1 MALEKLVRV
10 PSLLGTY
17 FSRLLKDRLD
27 ERASILNYPAD
38 ASDDDSSRFAKAFA
52 AGVTSIYI
60 PTPEV
65 LLKQTG
71 RAYLLIKNVDVTYNV
86 MIYGDGVAGYRQVG
100 GAIRVRDDADYG
112 FYFYG
117 TGNGTTSG
125 TRVIGG
131 GMRGISMMGASSAN
145 TATFIKVKH
154 CSSMEF
160 SNVGMRQGGVAFYL
174 QDFMESH
181 IDRCY
186 MHSFGSDTRNV
197 IHIGDFVD
205 ASPWNVNNLRIS
217 NCTFGENSGYW
228 LYISDNANADL
239 IWLVDS
245 KFEWDATPTNANST
259 DKSVVYLG
267 RVERF
272 YGDKNGFVYFYPSHN
287 RYANVF
293 EVGAAATYGVV
304 LTDNTFWGCDN
315 CYWANIKGGVVTAK
329 GNVSNSPV
337 LFSNSSNQS
346 QNIGQDAIFIRS
358 STGNRP
364 TSYWAKPSDNEFISA
379 HFLTGATNANTFQA
393 DADALVN
400 GTSLKAPA
408 NAEIRRAF
416 VPKDMQLSGKAVKVT
431 VRCKNPESSAGR
443 VQLLLNG
450 NAVTDS
456 VTSQSSG
463 LNYIEVPA
471 GSGWSDY
478 TWYLSSNQ
486 LASGGALIVRSA
498 NEVQFLFDGI
508 SISYAR
514 QVPVT
519 LAWTPGTVAA
529 GTVVN
534 TTLTTGGRLA
544 GHIRGVSGLT
554 ANGSFGGAVSSAYF
568 RSSDNT
574 LVLQLA
580 AISGSATTTCTS
592 VSFVLL
598 LN

>member
-38 ASDDDSSRFAKAFA
+38 EPDDDSSRFAKAFA

-117 TGNGTTSG
+117 TGSG

-131 GMRGISMMGASSAN
+131 GMRGISMMGVSSAN
-145 TATFIKVKH
+145 TATFIKARH

-205 ASPWNVNNLRIS
+205 APTWNVNNLRIS

-228 LYISDNANADL
+228 LYISDSANADL
-239 IWLVDS
+239 IWLVNS

-293 EVGAAATYGVV
+293 EVGAAAAYGVV

-315 CYWANIKGGVVTAK
+315 CYWANIKGGAVTAK

-337 LFSNSSNQS
+337 LFSNTSRHA

-358 STGNRP
+358 VTGNRP
-364 TSYWAKPSDNEFISA
+364 PSYWAKPSDIEFISA
-379 HFLTGATNANTFQA
+379 HFLTGASNSNNFQA
-393 DADALVN
+393 DPDALIN

-416 VPKDMQLSGKAVKVT
+416 VPKDMALSGRVIKVT

-443 VQLLLNG
+443 VQLLLNY
-450 NAVTDS
+450 NAVNDT

-471 GSGWSDY
+471 NTGWADY
-478 TWYLSSNQ
+478 TWYLNAQQ
-486 LASGGALIVRSA
+486 LSGGGALIVRSA
-498 NEVQFLFDGI
+498 NEVQFLFDGM
-508 SISYAR
+508 SISYAE

-519 LAWTPGTVAA
+519 LAWAPGTVEA
-529 GTVVN
+529 GKVVN
-534 TTLTTGGRLA
+534 TTLTVGGRLGA
-544 GHIRGVSGLT
+544 HIRGVSGLA
-554 ANGSFGGAVSSAYF
+554 ANGSFGGAVGSAYF
-568 RSSDNT
+568 RGNDNT

-580 AISGSATTTCTS
+580 AIGGAATTTCTS
-592 VSFVLL
+592 VSCVLL

>member
-38 ASDDDSSRFAKAFA
+38 AADDDSSRFAKAFA

-86 MIYGDGVAGYRQVG
+86 MIYGDGVGGYRQVG
-100 GAIRVRDDADYG
+100 GAVRVRDDADYG

-125 TRVIGG
+125 LRVVGG
-131 GMRGISMMGASSAN
+131 GMRGISMLGASSAN
-145 TATFIKVKH
+145 KSIFIKAKH
-154 CSSMEF
+154 CSAMEF
-160 SNVGMRQGGVAFYL
+160 SNIGMRQGGVAFYL

-181 IDRCY
+181 IDRCF
-186 MHSFGSDTRNV
+186 MSGFGSDNSNV

-205 ASPWNVNNLRIS
+205 ATPWNVNNLRIS
-217 NCTFGENSGYW
+217 NCIFGANSGYW
-228 LYISDNANADL
+228 LYISDSANADL
-239 IWLVDS
+239 IWLVNS

-287 RYANVF
+287 RYVNVF
-293 EVGAAATYGVV
+293 EVSAAAAYGVV
-304 LTDNTFWGCDN
+304 LTYNTFWGCDS
-315 CYWANIKGGVVTAK
+315 CYWANIKGGAVTAK
-329 GNVSNSPV
+329 GNISNSPV
-337 LFSNSSNQS
+337 LFSNTSPHA

-358 STGNRP
+358 ATGNRP
-364 TSYWAKPSDNEFISA
+364 PSYWAKPSDSEFISA
-379 HFLTGATNANTFQA
+379 HFLTGASSSNIFQA
-393 DADALVN
+393 DPDSLIN
-400 GTSLKAPA
+400 GTSMRAPA
-408 NAEIRRAF
+408 NAEIRRAL
-416 VPKDMQLSGKAVKVT
+416 VPKDMQLSGRAVKVT

-463 LNYIEVPA
+463 LSYIEVPA
-471 GSGWSDY
+471 NTGWADY
-478 TWYLSSNQ
+478 TWYLNASQ
-486 LASGGALIVRSA
+486 LSSGGVLLVRSA
-498 NEVQFLFDGI
+498 NEVRFLFDGI
-508 SISYAR
+508 SISYAQ

-519 LAWTPGTVAA
+519 LAWAPGTVAA
-529 GTVVN
+529 GTVAN
-534 TTLTTGGRLA
+534 TALATGGRLA

-554 ANGSFGGAVSSAYF
+554 ANGSFGGALSSLYF

-580 AISGSATTTCTS
+580 AIGGAATTTCTS
-592 VSFVLL
+592 VSCVLL